1 MIQRICL
8 SQRMH
13 MGRQQIETLYCY
25 CIIIIFHY
33 CSTIIVVFCY
43 HVMSKDS
50 QSSKGNRLPEVNRQ
64 GGCDV

>member
-1 MIQRICL
+1 
-8 SQRMH
+8 
-13 MGRQQIETLYCY
+13 MGRQQIETLYCC